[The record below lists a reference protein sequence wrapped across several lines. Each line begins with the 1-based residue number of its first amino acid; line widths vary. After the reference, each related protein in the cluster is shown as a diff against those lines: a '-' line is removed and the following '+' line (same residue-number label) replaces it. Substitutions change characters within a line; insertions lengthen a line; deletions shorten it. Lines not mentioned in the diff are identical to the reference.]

1 MKRGPISW
9 ILGLTFLAA
18 PVDMHAETSAKEK
31 EQPEI
36 QKIIEDYCVAVS
48 DIATERRLANQN
60 AILKEL
66 ESRVQEGIARLEQTK
81 AELEALLKRR
91 EELRNLAQKELVD
104 IYSGMDPEAASRQ
117 LEKLDVRLAS
127 SVVRQLKSRQAS
139 AILSEMNPEF
149 AASMAKII
157 ASVAQGGKGSAP

>member
-1 MKRGPISW
+1 MKGRPTSW
-9 ILGLTFLAA
+9 VLGLSFLLV
-18 PVDMHAETSAKEK
+18 PVHMHAETSATEK

-48 DIATERRLANQN
+48 DIAIERRLANQN
-60 AILKEL
+60 AVLKEL
-66 ESRVQEGIARLEQTK
+66 ETRVQEGIARLEQRK

-91 EELRNLAQKELVD
+91 DELRNLAQKELVD

-139 AILSEMNPEF
+139 AILSEMSPEF

-157 ASVAQGGKGSAP
+157 ASAAQGGRGATP